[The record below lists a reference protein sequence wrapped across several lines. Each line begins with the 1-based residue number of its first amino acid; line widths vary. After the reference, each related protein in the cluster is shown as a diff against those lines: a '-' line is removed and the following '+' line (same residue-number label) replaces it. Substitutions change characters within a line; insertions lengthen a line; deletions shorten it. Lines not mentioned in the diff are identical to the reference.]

1 MCFFFFIHS
10 FACIMPGRCS
20 SAGLLPRQHQDP
32 HDCAVWVLASYGSR
46 EQELFSIIYCC
57 TKLFVCF
64 FNFQTRQNAEEQA
77 PTFGSNDFVVSIGNP
92 EQAELHFPCPSL
104 HLHFF
109 DKEDD
114 RCITEE
120 QADALAAF
128 VRKEI
133 GLGRH
138 HFIVHC
144 NQGISRSA
152 GAAAAF
158 LRAFGFDEGIIL
170 DDGRYCIN
178 GWCYLQ
184 VCRAFGLKVSE
195 EEATAARLRSRRA
208 YLLTWS
214 VVGNDEEAADSEDA
228 ITDADFM

>member
-1 MCFFFFIHS
+1 MLNLLRNKS
-10 FACIMPGRCS
+10 QLYLFAPEPLS
-20 SAGLLPRQHQDP
+20 VTVLSRQD
-32 HDCAVWVLASYGSR
+32 
-46 EQELFSIIYCC
+46 
-57 TKLFVCF
+57 
-64 FNFQTRQNAEEQA
+64 AEEQA
-77 PTFGSNDFVVSIGNP
+77 PTFGSNDYVVSIGNP
-92 EQAELHFPCPSL
+92 EQTELHFPCPSL

-178 GWCYLQ
+178 GWCYLH

-214 VVGNDEEAADSEDA
+214 VVGDDEETDNSESAMVDVDL
-228 ITDADFM
+228 I

>member
-1 MCFFFFIHS
+1 MLNLLHNKPQLHL
-10 FACIMPGRCS
+10 FAPEPLS
-20 SAGLLPRQHQDP
+20 VTVLSRQ
-32 HDCAVWVLASYGSR
+32 
-46 EQELFSIIYCC
+46 E
-57 TKLFVCF
+57 
-64 FNFQTRQNAEEQA
+64 AEAQA

-92 EQAELHFPCPSL
+92 EQAELHFPCPVL

-120 QADALAAF
+120 QADTLAAF

-138 HFIVHC
+138 HLIVHC

-152 GAAAAF
+152 GVAAAF
-158 LRAFGFDEGIIL
+158 LRAFRFDEEIIL

-178 GWCYLQ
+178 GWCYLH

-214 VVGNDEEAADSEDA
+214 VVGDSEKNGNPGNAMVDGDL
-228 ITDADFM
+228 I

>member
-1 MCFFFFIHS
+1 MLNLLHS
-10 FACIMPGRCS
+10 KPQLHLFAPEPLS
-20 SAGLLPRQHQDP
+20 VTVLSRQ
-32 HDCAVWVLASYGSR
+32 
-46 EQELFSIIYCC
+46 E
-57 TKLFVCF
+57 
-64 FNFQTRQNAEEQA
+64 AEAQA

-92 EQAELHFPCPSL
+92 GQSELHFPCPVL

-120 QADALAAF
+120 QADTLAAF

-138 HFIVHC
+138 HLIVHC

-178 GWCYLQ
+178 GWCYLH

-214 VVGNDEEAADSEDA
+214 VVGNSEAADGSESTVD
-228 ITDADFM
+228 DDLV

>member
-1 MCFFFFIHS
+1 MLNLLHNKS
-10 FACIMPGRCS
+10 QLHLFAPEPLS
-20 SAGLLPRQHQDP
+20 VTVLSRQD
-32 HDCAVWVLASYGSR
+32 
-46 EQELFSIIYCC
+46 
-57 TKLFVCF
+57 
-64 FNFQTRQNAEEQA
+64 AEEQA
-77 PTFGSNDFVVSIGNP
+77 STFSSNDFVVSIGNP
-92 EQAELHFPCPSL
+92 EQAELHFPCPAL

-120 QADALAAF
+120 QADVLAEF

-133 GLGRH
+133 GIGRH

-144 NQGISRSA
+144 NQGVSRSA
-152 GAAAAF
+152 GVAAAF

-178 GWCYLQ
+178 GWCYLH

-195 EEATAARLRSRRA
+195 EEATTARLRSRRA

-214 VVGNDEEAADSEDA
+214 VVGDDAETDNSESAMVDVDL
-228 ITDADFM
+228 I